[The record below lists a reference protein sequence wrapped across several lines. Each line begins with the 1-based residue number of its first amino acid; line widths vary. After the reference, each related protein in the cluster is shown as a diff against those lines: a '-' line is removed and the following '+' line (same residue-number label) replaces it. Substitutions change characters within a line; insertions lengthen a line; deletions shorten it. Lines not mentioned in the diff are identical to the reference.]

1 MSDAPLAAVPADA
14 GSSSLRDRIL
24 SAPVTLQEEVVQV
37 PEWNAD
43 VLVIELTAGRRVA
56 LLKGASTGGAGNQI
70 DLARIYP
77 DMIIH
82 TAHDPETRKPIFQ
95 PADRDALLRQP
106 GTVIERLAGVA
117 TRLSGMDDA
126 AEKSQ
131 GNG

>member
-1 MSDAPLAAVPADA
+1 MSDATTTASV
-14 GSSSLRDRIL
+14 SSLRDRIL
-24 SAPVTLQEEVVQV
+24 SAPVKLSEEVVDV
-37 PEWNAD
+37 PEWGEGVK

-82 TAHDPETRKPIFQ
+82 TAHDPETKQPIFQ
-95 PADRDALLRQP
+95 TADRDALLKQP

-117 TRLSGMDDA
+117 SRLSGLDEA
-126 AEKSQ
+126 AEKAQ